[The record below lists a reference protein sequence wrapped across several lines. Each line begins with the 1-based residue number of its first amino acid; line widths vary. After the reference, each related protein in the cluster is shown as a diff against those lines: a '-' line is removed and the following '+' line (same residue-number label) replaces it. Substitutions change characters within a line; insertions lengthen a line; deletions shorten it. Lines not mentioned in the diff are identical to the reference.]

1 MATTSEGLESGLE
14 HHRAGRFAEAERIY
28 RAVLDRDPDNAEAHH
43 LRGVLSY
50 DRGQAEDAISRFE
63 SAVAMAPEIAKY
75 HANLGSVYA
84 AVGRF
89 DEALPTLE
97 RAVALDPDAAATHN
111 SLGAVH
117 REHGR
122 LDDSIAAYRRAI
134 EIDGSFAQAHGNLA
148 VALLF
153 AGRRDEALE
162 SAEAA
167 VAADPDDAE
176 CHNTLGSVLAA
187 HRRGDEAMGRFER
200 AVELAPDFAEARRN
214 LGLALLKACRYEQ
227 SASHFAQVVAQRP
240 DDGAGH
246 AGLARALRLQGRHH
260 EALPHFR
267 RSVELV
273 PDNFRYHSNLL
284 FNMIASPE
292 LDRRAILDEHRE
304 WNRRF
309 ARPLATAG
317 TPHANKRDPERRLRI
332 GYVSPDFHGHPVGR
346 LSVPVLAAHDRD
358 AVEVFCYSRVG
369 RPDEITERL
378 RAAVA
383 FFRETA
389 HESDAAVAELV
400 RADGI
405 DILVDLAGHTARHRL
420 RTFARKP
427 APVQATWLGYL
438 GTTGLDAIDY
448 LIGDPVHTPD
458 GCEADFSERI
468 KRMPHCLVCA
478 EAPTE
483 APDIGPPPVAANG
496 HMTFGVFNNPSKM
509 TAPVIA
515 LWSRI
520 LEAVPDSRLLMKFR
534 GLEDAGVRAYL
545 RARFADCGIDAERL
559 ELRGT
564 SPYREVLTTY
574 HEVDLALDTTPYSGT
589 ATTLESLWMGVP
601 VVALRGERMVS
612 RASAAILGAA
622 GLGELAAGDA
632 DGYVAL
638 AVALAGDGERLEAL
652 RAGMRDRLRASPLY
666 DVAGFTRDLEALYR
680 GMWREWCAG

>member
-1 MATTSEGLESGLE
+1 MATTPEGLERGLE
-14 HHRAGRFAEAERIY
+14 HHHAGRFAEAERIY
-28 RAVLDRDPDNAEAHH
+28 RCVLDRDPDNAEAHH
-43 LRGVLSY
+43 LFGVLSY
-50 DRGQAEDAISRFE
+50 ERGQAEDAISRFE
-63 SAVAMAPEIAKY
+63 SAVAIAPEIAKY

-89 DEALPTLE
+89 DDALPTLE
-97 RAVALDPDAAATHN
+97 RAVALDPDAASPHN

-122 LDDSIAAYRRAI
+122 TDDSIAAYRRAV
-134 EIDGSFAQAHGNLA
+134 EIDGSFAQAHSNLA

-153 AGRRDEALE
+153 AGCRDEALE

-167 VAADPDDAE
+167 VAADRGDAQ
-176 CHNTLGSVLAA
+176 CHNTLGAVLAA
-187 HRRGDEAMGRFER
+187 HGRGEEAMGRFER
-200 AVELAPDFAEARRN
+200 AVELAPDFAEAQRN
-214 LGLALLKACRYEQ
+214 LGLALLNAYRYEQ
-227 SASHFAQVVAQRP
+227 SALHFRKVITRRP

-292 LDRRAILDEHRE
+292 LDRRSIFDEHRE

-309 ARPLATAG
+309 ARPLAMAG
-317 TPHANKRDPERRLRI
+317 TPHANPRDPDRRLRI
-332 GYVSPDFHGHPVGR
+332 GYVSPDFLNHPVGR

-358 AVEVFCYSRVG
+358 AFEVFCYSRVR

-383 FFRETA
+383 CYRETA
-389 HESDAAVAELV
+389 DESDEAVADLV

-405 DILVDLAGHTARHRL
+405 DILVDLAGHSARHRL
-420 RTFARKP
+420 LTFARKP

-438 GTTGLDAIDY
+438 STTGLDAIDY

-468 KRMPHCLVCA
+468 ARLPHCLLCA
-478 EAPTE
+478 EAPTH
-483 APDIGPPPVAANG
+483 APDVGPPPLAATG
-496 HMTFGVFNNPSKM
+496 RVSFGVFNNPSKM

-520 LEAVPDSRLLMKFR
+520 LEAVPEARLLMKFR
-534 GLEDAGVRAYL
+534 GLEDAGVSAYL
-545 RARFADCGIDAERL
+545 RARFTACGIAPDRV

-564 SPYREVLTTY
+564 SPSREVLTTY

-589 ATTLESLWMGVP
+589 STTLESLWMGVP

-622 GLGELAAGDA
+622 GLEELVAGDGDA
-632 DGYVAL
+632 YVAL
-638 AVALAGDGERLEAL
+638 AVALAGDGERLAAL
-652 RAGMRDRLRASPLY
+652 RAGMRERLLGSLLY
-666 DVAGFTRDLEALYR
+666 DVTGFTRDLEALYR